1 MHVKLEDICVTLS
14 EISIKMEEANDADA
28 RLSQSQ
34 SWHYPTVSPRQLAAL
49 PKYMADL
56 IRGANIEEV
65 PESNEEALANA
76 QSALSALLSDTVPNI
91 YTQPLP
97 GVTAYLASLSY
108 AQMLLGPMHGWAMV
122 PTSALPSALARK
134 LNKAERDLAA
144 IMPDQTDLENKTRN
158 ILEAYNAAEAL
169 PTTLQELKAT
179 LNDVRQASSSSSQ
192 FVGKIEENDAR
203 ARSAFETLQAARD
216 EGQKLVAQV
225 SEQYRIATT
234 VGLAAAFDSR
244 AAKLNESLYLWVCG
258 LTAALLILMVVGAYR
273 LSVMREALTATPFES
288 SRVWVQI
295 VLSILSVAAP
305 IWFAW
310 IATKQISQ
318 RFRLA
323 EDYAFKASVA
333 KAYEGYRREAVRID
347 PEFEKAL
354 FASALS
360 RLDEAPLRLVEMS
373 THGSPLHELANS
385 KFARR
390 LLDRVNG
397 TPKKAKSNGA
407 EPPEANAAGST
418 TPQPDVE

>member
-1 MHVKLEDICVTLS
+1 MHDKLTGICATLD
-14 EISIKMEEANDADA
+14 EISVKMEEANNTDT

-34 SWHYPTVSPRQLAAL
+34 NWHSPPITPRQLAAL
-49 PKYMADL
+49 PRYMAEI
-56 IRGANIEEV
+56 IRGANVDEV
-65 PESNEEALANA
+65 SEADQGALTSA
-76 QSALSALLSDTVPNI
+76 QSALSALLTDTLPNL
-91 YTQPLP
+91 YSQPQP
-97 GVTAYLASLSY
+97 GAAAYLATISY
-108 AQMLLGPMHGWAMV
+108 AQMLLGPVHGWVAV

-144 IMPDQTDLENKTRN
+144 IVPDQTDLENKTRN
-158 ILEAYNAAEAL
+158 ILEAHDAAEAL

-179 LNDVRQASSSSSQ
+179 LNEVRQASASSSQ
-192 FVGKIEENDAR
+192 FVGKIEENDTR
-203 ARSAFETLQAARD
+203 ARSAVETLQAARD
-216 EGQKLVAQV
+216 EGQKLVSQV

-234 VGLAAAFDSR
+234 VGLAAAFDTR
-244 AAKLNESLYLWVCG
+244 AAKLNGSLYLWVGG
-258 LTAALLILMVVGAYR
+258 LTAALLSLMVVGAYR
-273 LSVMREALTATPFES
+273 LSVMREALTATPFDS

-360 RLDEAPLRLVEMS
+360 RLDEAPLRLLEMS

-385 KFARR
+385 KLAGR

-397 TPKKAKSNGA
+397 SRRKAKSNGA
-407 EPPEANAAGST
+407 ESPEASAAGLTS
-418 TPQPDVE
+418 PQPDAG